1 MAAITSTGIGSGLD
15 VESLVARLVAAE
27 RQPLQTRLDVREA
40 RLQAQLSAIGSI
52 KGALSAFQAA
62 VGKLT
67 NADSLRLPKVSVGT
81 SAVLSASATAEA
93 VAGKHSI
100 DVTRLATAH
109 SLASTAFASKTAPI
123 ASGDAGVGTLTFRF
137 GTTTY
142 DAGTDTYSGFQL
154 NADRP
159 VKTVAI
165 GAANN
170 SLEGIRDAVNAAGIG
185 LQASIV
191 QDASGYRLVFAATD
205 TGAANSLEITASEG
219 PTGDGDDAAGLSAL
233 SFRAGATHLEQARA
247 AQNAAVSINGL
258 EVSSASNTLVNT
270 LEGITLNLIATGT
283 STLEIAP
290 DRGAAGKAVD
300 DFIAAYNQIFD
311 TLRGLSRYDPETRQ
325 AAPLTGDALVRG
337 TLSRLRGITAAALGP
352 EAGDYRALADIGIK
366 TNPQTGRLEKDAK
379 RLQAVLD
386 ADPGAIGR
394 VFAVTGQTTDN
405 LVRYVQAGTVAKA
418 GSYGLE
424 VTRLASQGQMVGT
437 AIGSVTIVAG
447 TNDSFGIT
455 VDGTTTDTITLTPG
469 TYSGATLAAELQT
482 RINGDTAL
490 QKAGI
495 AIAVTFD
502 TDHLVLGSQRYGS
515 NSRVSAATGSA
526 VADLGLATAVST
538 AGEDVAGT
546 LGGQAALGSGQRLT
560 GTGAAEGIEVDI
572 LGGALGARG
581 VVNFSRGFA
590 TQVKS
595 LVDELLGRSGGIG
608 ARTTGIQARI
618 DAIGDQRERLVARMA
633 EVERRYREQ
642 FTVLDGL
649 VGRLQATTSFLAQQL
664 ASLPGVGGGPQK

>member
-1 MAAITSTGIGSGLD
+1 MATITSSGIGSGLD

-27 RQPLQTRLDVREA
+27 RQPVQTRLDIREA
-40 RLQAQLSAIGSI
+40 RLQAQLSAVGSI
-52 KGALSAFQAA
+52 KGALSAFQTA
-62 VGKLT
+62 VSRLAT
-67 NADSLRLPKVSVGT
+67 TDSLRLPKASVGT

-93 VAGKHSI
+93 IAGKHSI

-137 GTTTY
+137 GTTSY

-165 GAANN
+165 SAANN

-185 LQASIV
+185 VQASIV

-219 PTGDGDDAAGLSAL
+219 PTGDGDDALGLSAL

-247 AQNAAVSINGL
+247 AQNAALSVNGL
-258 EVSSASNTLVNT
+258 AVSSASNTLVNT
-270 LEGITLNLIATGT
+270 LEGVTLNLAATGT
-283 STLEIAP
+283 TTLEIAP

-337 TLSRLRGITAAALGP
+337 TLGRLRAITAAALGP
-352 EAGDYRALADIGIK
+352 EAGAYRALADIGIK
-366 TNPQTGRLEKDAK
+366 TNPQTGRLEKDAT

-386 ADPGAIGR
+386 ADPEAVGR

-405 LVRYVQAGTVAKA
+405 LVRYVQAGTAAKA

-424 VTRLASQGQMVGT
+424 VTRLATQGLMTGT

-447 TNDSFGIT
+447 TNDSLGIA
-455 VDGTTTDTITLTPG
+455 VDGVATGVIALTPG
-469 TYSGATLAAELQT
+469 TYSGAALAAELQT
-482 RINGDTAL
+482 RINGDSAL
-490 QKAGI
+490 QKAGV
-495 AIAVTFD
+495 AVAVTFA
-502 TDHLVLGSQRYGS
+502 TDHLVIASQRHGS
-515 NSRVSAATGSA
+515 SSRVTTATGSA
-526 VADLGLATAVST
+526 AADLGLAAAVST
-538 AGEDVAGT
+538 TGEDVAGT
-546 LGGQAALGSGQRLT
+546 LGGQVALGSGQRLT
-560 GTGAAEGIEVDI
+560 GTGAAEGIELDI

-581 VVNFSRGFA
+581 VVNFTRGFA
-590 TQVKS
+590 TQAKS

-618 DAIGDQRERLVARMA
+618 DDIGEQREELSERMA
-633 EVERRYREQ
+633 EIERRYREQ
-642 FTVLDGL
+642 FTALDGL
-649 VGRLQATTSFLAQQL
+649 VSRLQATTNFLNQQL
-664 ASLPGVGGGPQK
+664 ANLPGVGGNQK